1 MCTSISHPTRHHI
14 IHQCALYAKILWK
27 QTFGGSDH
35 RMVVDHRTVV
45 ISGISWWPLQ
55 QLTANNIATTM
66 PINNQHHRFSSTCL
80 TKQQCKVTLQHFV
93 RDSVTVNTAFVSVKQ
108 IFEISNR
115 IKQLLHYSIRFEMSM
130 IIQNFGISLNTYHHQ
145 FLTYLTECC
154 RFFTLATMPSNQQN
168 VILAIMANQAVKFLQ
183 QKRQQCGTYY
193 WWHLRPTI
201 TIQFDS
207 KWIKHYSH
215 STNLQPGHRPHLPP
229 PSGAATGQLD
239 SSVAHILKFHVTFV
253 SVHKKQHSCDISFIL

>member
-27 QTFGGSDH
+27 QTFGSSDH

-45 ISGISWWPLQ
+45 ISGISWRPLQ
-55 QLTANNIATTM
+55 QLTANNVATTM
-66 PINNQHHRFSSTCL
+66 PINNQHHRLSSTCL
-80 TKQQCKVTLQHFV
+80 TEQQCKVTLQHFV
-93 RDSVTVNTAFVSVKQ
+93 RDSVTVNTAFVSVKR

-115 IKQLLHYSIRFEMSM
+115 IKQLLQYSIRFEMSM

-168 VILAIMANQAVKFLQ
+168 QQTWSRLLA
-183 QKRQQCGTYY
+183 RYGP
-193 WWHLRPTI
+193 PT
-201 TIQFDS
+201 TDFPSTETTTVRCS
-207 KWIKHYSH
+207 KNS
-215 STNLQPGHRPHLPP
+215 
-229 PSGAATGQLD
+229 
-239 SSVAHILKFHVTFV
+239 
-253 SVHKKQHSCDISFIL
+253 